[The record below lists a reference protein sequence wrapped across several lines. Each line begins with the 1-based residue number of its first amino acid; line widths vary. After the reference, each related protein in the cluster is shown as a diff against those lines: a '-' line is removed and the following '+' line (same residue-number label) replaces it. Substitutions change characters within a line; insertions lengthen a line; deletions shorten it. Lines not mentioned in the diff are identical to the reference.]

1 MIVKIIK
8 KNLFYVLFLSII
20 FVQNTDAS
28 NEIKI
33 LYKIENQIITNQ
45 DLIEESNYLISLN
58 KQLNNVKEKELLKI
72 AEESLIR
79 EKIKLI
85 EIKKNFKIKNFEN
98 DNLVEKIIVD
108 FYTKLGLKNRNE
120 FEEYLLQFNISISSV
135 IEKIKIEVI
144 WNQLIAEKFN
154 KQINI
159 NEDELK
165 KKILDQKLNI
175 KNTVEYDLSE
185 IVFQANNQNELDSI
199 LKEIEISIKT
209 IGFNSTANKFSISSS
224 AKFGGK
230 IGKIKENQ
238 LSQIIR
244 DELKNLTIGQIT
256 KPIKVSNGFL
266 ILSIN
271 QKKLIESEI
280 NEKELLK
287 EMINFER
294 NNQFERFSQ
303 IYYNKIKVNTQI
315 NE

>member
-1 MIVKIIK
+1 MITKIIK

-20 FVQNTDAS
+20 FVQNTNAS

-33 LYKIENQIITNQ
+33 LFKIENQIITNQ

-58 KQLNNVKEKELLKI
+58 KQLSNVKKKELSEI
-72 AEESLIR
+72 AKESLIR

-85 EIKKNFKIKNFEN
+85 EIEKNFKIKDFEN
-98 DNLVEKIIVD
+98 NDLIEKIILD
-108 FYTKLGLKNRNE
+108 FYKKLGLKNKKE

-135 IEKIKIEVI
+135 IERIKIEVM

-154 KQINI
+154 TQINI

-175 KNTVEYDLSE
+175 KNTIEYDLSE
-185 IVFQANNQNELDSI
+185 IVIQANNQNELDSI

-224 AKFGGK
+224 SKFGGK

-256 KPIKVSNGFL
+256 KPIKLSNGFL

-271 QKKLIESEI
+271 EKKLIETEI
-280 NEKELLK
+280 NEEELLK

-294 NNQFERFSQ
+294 NNQFERYSQ
-303 IYYNKIKVNTQI
+303 IYYNKIKINTQV

>member
-1 MIVKIIK
+1 MIVKIVK

-20 FVQNTDAS
+20 FVQNTNAS

-33 LYKIENQIITNQ
+33 LFKIENQIITNQ

-58 KQLNNVKEKELLKI
+58 SQLKNVKKKELLKI
-72 AEESLIR
+72 AKESLIR

-85 EIKKNFKIKNFEN
+85 ELKKNLKIKNFEN
-98 DNLVEKIIVD
+98 DNLIEKIIED
-108 FYTKLGLKNRNE
+108 FYTKLGLKDINE
-120 FEEYLLQFNISISSV
+120 FEKYLLQFNISIISV

-154 KQINI
+154 NQINI

-165 KKILDQKLNI
+165 KKISDQKLNI
-175 KNTVEYDLSE
+175 KNIVEYDLSE
-185 IVFQANNQNELDSI
+185 IVFQANDQNELDSI
-199 LKEIEISIKT
+199 LKEIQISIKT

-224 AKFGGK
+224 SKFGGK

-238 LSQIIR
+238 LSQIIK
-244 DELKNLTIGQIT
+244 DELKYLTEGQIT

-271 QKKLIESEI
+271 EKKLIESEI

-303 IYYNKIKVNTQI
+303 IYYNKIKINTQI
-315 NE
+315 ND

>member
-1 MIVKIIK
+1 M
-8 KNLFYVLFLSII
+8 
-20 FVQNTDAS
+20 
-28 NEIKI
+28 
-33 LYKIENQIITNQ
+33 
-45 DLIEESNYLISLN
+45 
-58 KQLNNVKEKELLKI
+58 
-72 AEESLIR
+72 
-79 EKIKLI
+79 
-85 EIKKNFKIKNFEN
+85 
-98 DNLVEKIIVD
+98 D
-108 FYTKLGLKNRNE
+108 FYTKLGLKDEKE
-120 FEEYLLQFNISISSV
+120 FEEYLLQFNISISTV

-154 KQINI
+154 NQINV

-165 KKILDQKLNI
+165 KKILDENLNL

-185 IVFQANNQNELDSI
+185 IVFQVNNQNELNSI

-224 AKFGGK
+224 SKFGGK
-230 IGKIKENQ
+230 IGKINENQ

-244 DELKNLTIGQIT
+244 DELENLTIGQIT

-271 QKKLIESEI
+271 QKKLIETEI

-303 IYYNKIKVNTQI
+303 IYYSKIKINTQI